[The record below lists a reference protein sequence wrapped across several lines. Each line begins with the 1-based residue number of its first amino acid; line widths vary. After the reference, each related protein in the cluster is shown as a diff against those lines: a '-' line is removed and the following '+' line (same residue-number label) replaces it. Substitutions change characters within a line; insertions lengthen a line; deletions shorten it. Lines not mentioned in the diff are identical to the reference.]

1 MTIDF
6 NRGVTVGAIITVAN
20 RKVEI
25 LPGKHT
31 WLEAIHRANTARRA
45 ILPNSFYNDLFLGRG
60 ADGRFKPVPDEIAS
74 ARPLYVGT
82 AAVVGAYGSPLGK
95 RVETECEYNGSR
107 KVTIFKPSAD
117 QKALIDTVLLCD
129 HGFAHDGTPL
139 IQLFNTRTNKPIL
152 TEDNMLAATE
162 VIVKFNGT
170 VHQIKILNRRLVDPS
185 TGVLEQPTYGTFNA
199 NFFALPNSACMDLG
213 LVSRGS
219 WGLYPDDWTDKGRR
233 GVLLFNGP
241 VVNLGMAVEAP

>member
-1 MTIDF
+1 M
-6 NRGVTVGAIITVAN
+6 GAIITVAN

-170 VHQIKILNRRLVDPS
+170 VHQIKIRSREGGIFEKVGDES
-185 TGVLEQPTYGTFNA
+185 TRSWIYH
-199 NFFALPNSACMDLG
+199 SAVLG
-213 LVSRGS
+213 LLARGCS
-219 WGLYPDDWTDKGRR
+219 LDPYGMGRR
-233 GVLLFNGP
+233 DVDLFGDGYLHTVLGV
-241 VVNLGMAVEAP
+241 AVESPKVAHRKKSQV